1 MNLKSNKAI
10 TLLALI
16 ITIIIL
22 LILAGVSL
30 SMILG
35 ENGLINKAQSSVNA
49 YQQAAL
55 NEQNLLDSI
64 ESYMGNY
71 GLPDNT
77 PDTPAGTHV
86 KPPAKWLGTI
96 VDAVADGKG
105 NTFPVPKSF
114 YYVGGD
120 YTNGVIISDDPADA
134 YDGTTDKTTWE
145 YTTSLVGNQF
155 VWIPCTPAEYIKTS
169 WGMVEGGYDTES
181 GAGAEMM
188 QVAKYGGFYVGRY
201 EAGLADTIAEYTE
214 TQISNGS
221 NSPGYN
227 VEGIPKSKAGELPW
241 IFISQTNSKKSAE
254 NMYEK
259 SDYITSGLIT
269 GTQWDVMLNRFI
281 GTTNQNGLTFTEND
295 IKNSSKW
302 GNYYENNLTYTGRSA
317 TLIIGNTAYITTWGA
332 KQTNAT
338 TKANTRTEF
347 TTGASKE
354 TEAYHTYDVAGNV
367 WEYTEEI
374 GQNTNSRARRGGSCY
389 AVSSGYPACYRDGRY
404 SNPFLEQRFSCS
416 IVYKITFESTQVW
429 LSSRKRRFSDLNLAM
444 H

>member
-10 TLLALI
+10 TLVALI

-55 NEQNLLDSI
+55 NEQNLLQSI
-64 ESYMGNY
+64 EDYMGNY

-77 PDTPAGTHV
+77 PTTPAGTHV

-155 VWIPCTPAEYIKTS
+155 VWIPCTEEEYHKTD
-169 WGMVEGGYDTES
+169 WGSSYVFWGYDNES

-188 QVAKYGGFYVGRY
+188 QVAKYGGFYVARY
-201 EAGLADTIAEYTE
+201 EAGLADTIAE
-214 TQISNGS
+214 
-221 NSPGYN
+221 
-227 VEGIPKSKAGELPW
+227 
-241 IFISQTNSKKSAE
+241 
-254 NMYEK
+254 
-259 SDYITSGLIT
+259 
-269 GTQWDVMLNRFI
+269 
-281 GTTNQNGLTFTEND
+281 
-295 IKNSSKW
+295 
-302 GNYYENNLTYTGRSA
+302 
-317 TLIIGNTAYITTWGA
+317 
-332 KQTNAT
+332 
-338 TKANTRTEF
+338 
-347 TTGASKE
+347 
-354 TEAYHTYDVAGNV
+354 
-367 WEYTEEI
+367 
-374 GQNTNSRARRGGSCY
+374 
-389 AVSSGYPACYRDGRY
+389 
-404 SNPFLEQRFSCS
+404 
-416 IVYKITFESTQVW
+416 
-429 LSSRKRRFSDLNLAM
+429 
-444 H
+444 

>member
-10 TLLALI
+10 TLVALI

-55 NEQNLLDSI
+55 NEQNLLQSI
-64 ESYMGNY
+64 EDYMGNY

-77 PDTPAGTHV
+77 PTTPAGTHV

-96 VDAVADGKG
+96 VDAVADGKE

-145 YTTSLVGNQF
+145 YTTNLVGNQF
-155 VWIPCTPAEYIKTS
+155 VWIPCTMDEYHKTS
-169 WGMVEGGYDTES
+169 WGMVYGGYDAES

-188 QVAKYGGFYVGRY
+188 QVAKYGGFYVARY
-201 EAGLADTIAEYTE
+201 EAGLADGIKEYTGN
-214 TQISNGS
+214 QISNSS

-227 VEGIPKSKAGELPW
+227 VTGIPKSKAGELPW
-241 IFISQTNSKKSAE
+241 VFISYTNSKANAE
-254 NMYEK
+254 KMYANN
-259 SDYITSGLIT
+259 DYVTSGLIT

-281 GTTNQNGLTFTEND
+281 GTTNDNGVTFTEVD
-295 IKNSSKW
+295 MKNSSKW
-302 GNYYENNLTYTGRSA
+302 GNHAGSAITYTGRSA
-317 TLIIGNTAYITTWGA
+317 TIFQSGSSWYISPWGA
-332 KQTNAT
+332 KQTDAKTAT
-338 TKANTRTEF
+338 YMEY
-347 TTGASKE
+347 TTGASKK
-354 TEAYHTYDVAGNV
+354 TEAYHIYDVAGNV
-367 WEYTEEI
+367 WEWTEEV
-374 GQNTNSRARRGGSCY
+374 GQGTAYRVIRGGTCLT
-389 AVSSGYPACYRDGRY
+389 ASGTYPACYRFGGHTV
-404 SNPFLEQRFSCS
+404 STGSCDFGFRTVLY
-416 IVYKITFESTQVW
+416 IK
-429 LSSRKRRFSDLNLAM
+429 
-444 H
+444 

>member
-10 TLLALI
+10 TLVALI

-55 NEQNLLDSI
+55 NEQNLLQSI
-64 ESYMGNY
+64 EDYMGNY

-77 PDTPAGTHV
+77 PTTPAGTHV

-155 VWIPCTPAEYIKTS
+155 VWIPCTMDEYHKTS
-169 WGMVEGGYDTES
+169 WGMVYGGYDAEN
-181 GAGAEMM
+181 GAGAEMT
-188 QVAKYGGFYVGRY
+188 QVAKYEGFYVGRY
-201 EAGLADTIAEYTE
+201 EAGLADGIKEYTGN
-214 TQISNGS
+214 QISNFS

-227 VEGIPKSKAGELPW
+227 VAGIPKSKAGELPW
-241 IFISQTNSKKSAE
+241 IFISQTNSKKNAE
-254 NMYEK
+254 NMYNTDEK
-259 SDYITSGLIT
+259 HSDYVTSGLIT

-281 GTTNQNGLTFTEND
+281 GTTNANGVTFTEAD
-295 IKNSSKW
+295 MKNSSKW
-302 GNYYENNLTYTGRSA
+302 GNYASSATTYTGRSA
-317 TLIIGNTAYITTWGA
+317 TLFLSGSYYISQWGEKQTDAKTATWTAY
-332 KQTNAT
+332 
-338 TKANTRTEF
+338 
-347 TTGASKE
+347 TTGASKK

-367 WEYTEEI
+367 WEWTEEV
-374 GQNTNSRARRGGSCY
+374 GQGNNYRVLRGGSCRDASASCPACCRHGPY
-389 AVSSGYPACYRDGRY
+389 TVSSVYY
-404 SNPFLEQRFSCS
+404 SFGFRTVLY
-416 IVYKITFESTQVW
+416 IK
-429 LSSRKRRFSDLNLAM
+429 
-444 H
+444 

>member
-10 TLLALI
+10 TLVALI

-55 NEQNLLDSI
+55 NEQNLLQSI
-64 ESYMGNY
+64 EDYMGNY

-77 PDTPAGTHV
+77 PTTPAGTHV
-86 KPPAKWLGTI
+86 KPPVKWLGTI

-145 YTTSLVGNQF
+145 YTTNLVGNQF
-155 VWIPCTPAEYIKTS
+155 VWIPCTMDEYHKTS
-169 WGMVEGGYDTES
+169 WGMVYGGYDAES

-188 QVAKYGGFYVGRY
+188 QIAKYGGFYVARY
-201 EAGLADTIAEYTE
+201 EAGLADTITEYTGN
-214 TQISNGS
+214 QISNDS

-227 VEGIPKSKAGELPW
+227 VAGIPKSKAGELPW
-241 IFISQTNSKKSAE
+241 IFIKQTNSKKSAE
-254 NMYEK
+254 NMYVN
-259 SDYITSGLIT
+259 SDYVASGLIT
-269 GTQWDVMLNRFI
+269 GTQWDVMLNKFI
-281 GTTNQNGLTFTEND
+281 GTTNANGVTFTEAD
-295 IKNSSKW
+295 MKNSSKW
-302 GNYYENNLTYTGRSA
+302 GNYYNNNLTYTGRSA
-317 TLIIGNTAYITTWGA
+317 TLFQSGSNWYISSWGA
-332 KQTNAT
+332 KQINAE
-338 TKANTRTEF
+338 TKANTRTVF
-347 TTGASKE
+347 TTGASKF

-367 WEYTEEI
+367 HEWTEEI
-374 GQNTNSRARRGGSCY
+374 GQNINYRVARGGS
-389 AVSSGYPACYRDGRY
+389 SENPSGNNPVCYRCGHY
-404 SNPFLEQRFSCS
+404 IISL
-416 IVYKITFESTQVW
+416 
-429 LSSRKRRFSDLNLAM
+429 LSSLVGFRAVLYIK
-444 H
+444 

>member
-10 TLLALI
+10 TLVALI

-55 NEQNLLDSI
+55 NEQNLLQSI
-64 ESYMGNY
+64 EDYMGNY

-77 PDTPAGTHV
+77 PTTPAGTHV

-145 YTTSLVGNQF
+145 YTTNLIGNQF
-155 VWIPCTPAEYIKTS
+155 VWIPCTMDEYHKTS
-169 WGMVEGGYDTES
+169 WGMVYGGYDTES

-188 QVAKYGGFYVGRY
+188 QIAKYGGFYVARY
-201 EAGLADTIAEYTE
+201 EAGLADTITEYTGN
-214 TQISNGS
+214 QIASS
-221 NSPGYN
+221 SIYN
-227 VEGIPKSKAGELPW
+227 LEGIPKSKAGELPW
-241 IFISQTNSKKSAE
+241 VFISYTNSKANAE
-254 NMYEK
+254 KMYANN
-259 SDYITSGLIT
+259 DYVTSGLIT

-281 GTTNQNGLTFTEND
+281 GTTNANGVTFTETD
-295 IKNSSKW
+295 MKNSNQW
-302 GNYYENNLTYTGRSA
+302 GNYAGSETTYTGRSA
-317 TLIIGNTAYITTWGA
+317 TLFKSGKNWYISPWGE
-332 KQTNAT
+332 KQTDAKT
-338 TKANTRTEF
+338 AAYMEY
-347 TTGASKE
+347 TTGASKK

-367 WEYTEEI
+367 WEWTEEV
-374 GQNTNSRARRGGSCY
+374 GQGTAYRVFRGGSC
-389 AVSSGYPACYRDGRY
+389 ADASASYPACYRHG
-404 SNPFLEQRFSCS
+404 PFTVSL
-416 IVYKITFESTQVW
+416 VYQNYGFRTVLYIK
-429 LSSRKRRFSDLNLAM
+429 
-444 H
+444 

>member
-10 TLLALI
+10 TLVALI

-35 ENGLINKAQSSVNA
+35 DNGLINKAQSSVNA

-55 NEQNLLDSI
+55 NEQNLLQSI
-64 ESYMGNY
+64 EDYMGNY

-77 PDTPAGTHV
+77 PTTPAGTHV

-155 VWIPCTPAEYIKTS
+155 VWIPCTMDEYHKTS
-169 WGMVEGGYDTES
+169 WGSSYISGGYDAEN

-201 EAGLADTIAEYTE
+201 EAGLADTITEYTGN
-214 TQISNGS
+214 QISTGANT
-221 NSPGYN
+221 PEYN
-227 VEGIPKSKAGELPW
+227 VAGIPKSKAGELPW

-254 NMYEK
+254 NMYNTDEK
-259 SDYITSGLIT
+259 HSDYVTSGLIT

-281 GTTNQNGLTFTEND
+281 GTTNANGVTFTEAD
-295 IKNSSKW
+295 MKNSSKW
-302 GNYYENNLTYTGRSA
+302 GNYASSATTYTGRSA
-317 TLIIGNTAYITTWGA
+317 TVFKSGGNWYISQWGA
-332 KQTNAT
+332 KQTDAKT
-338 TKANTRTEF
+338 AAYTEY
-347 TTGASKE
+347 TTGASKK

-367 WEYTEEI
+367 FEWTEEI
-374 GQNTNSRARRGGSCY
+374 GQGTSYRVYRSGDCATNYQACCRHGY
-389 AVSSGYPACYRDGRY
+389 YTVSGVNFTIGFRTVLY
-404 SNPFLEQRFSCS
+404 
-416 IVYKITFESTQVW
+416 IK
-429 LSSRKRRFSDLNLAM
+429 
-444 H
+444 

>member
-10 TLLALI
+10 TLVALI

-35 ENGLINKAQSSVNA
+35 DNGLINKAKSSVNA

-55 NEQNLLDSI
+55 NEQNLLQSI
-64 ESYMGNY
+64 EDYMGNY

-77 PDTPAGTHV
+77 PTTPAGTHV
-86 KPPAKWLGTI
+86 KPPVKWLGTI

-155 VWIPCTPAEYIKTS
+155 VWIPCTPSEYIKTS
-169 WGMVEGGYDTES
+169 WGMVYGGYDAES

-188 QVAKYGGFYVGRY
+188 QVAKYGGFYVARY
-201 EAGLADTIAEYTE
+201 EAGLADTITEYTE
-214 TQISNGS
+214 NQLYNGTS
-221 NSPGYN
+221 SPKGYN
-227 VEGIPKSKAGELPW
+227 SVGIPKSKAGELPW
-241 IFISQTNSKKSAE
+241 IFISQINSKKSAE
-254 NMYEK
+254 NMYNTDEK
-259 SDYITSGLIT
+259 HSDYVTSGLIT

-281 GTTNQNGLTFTEND
+281 GTTNQNGLTFTETNM
-295 IKNSSKW
+295 KNSSEW
-302 GNYYENNLTYTGRSA
+302 GNYYSNNLTYTGR
-317 TLIIGNTAYITTWGA
+317 TAILFESGSNWYISSWGK
-332 KQTNAT
+332 KQIDAS
-338 TKANTRTEF
+338 TKTNTRTEY
-347 TTGASKE
+347 TTGACKV

-367 WEYTEEI
+367 WEWTEET
-374 GQNTNSRARRGGSCY
+374 GQVSNYRVVRGGSCRY
-389 AVSSGYPACYRDGRY
+389 DGDPAC
-404 SNPFLEQRFSCS
+404 
-416 IVYKITFESTQVW
+416 
-429 LSSRKRRFSDLNLAM
+429 SRAGDNIASKVGFNTGFRVVLYIK
-444 H
+444 

>member
-10 TLLALI
+10 TLVALI

-55 NEQNLLDSI
+55 NEQNLLQSI
-64 ESYMGNY
+64 EDYMGNY

-77 PDTPAGTHV
+77 PTTPAGTHV

-145 YTTSLVGNQF
+145 YTTNLVGNQF
-155 VWIPCTPAEYIKTS
+155 VWIPCTMDEYHKTS
-169 WGMVEGGYDTES
+169 WGIVYGGYDAES

-188 QVAKYGGFYVGRY
+188 QVAKYGGFYVARY
-201 EAGLADTIAEYTE
+201 EAGLADTITEYTGN
-214 TQISNGS
+214 QVSNGS
-221 NSPGYN
+221 NSPSYN
-227 VEGIPKSKAGELPW
+227 VAGIPKSKAGELPW

-254 NMYEK
+254 NMYNTDEK
-259 SDYITSGLIT
+259 HSDYVTSGLIT
-269 GTQWDVMLNRFI
+269 GTQRDVMLNRFI
-281 GTTNQNGLTFTEND
+281 GTTNENGVTFTETD
-295 IKNSSKW
+295 MKNSSKW
-302 GNYYENNLTYTGRSA
+302 GNYYDNTLTYTGRSA
-317 TLIIGNTAYITTWGA
+317 TLFRSNGNGYISPWGA

-338 TKANTRTEF
+338 TGTYTEY
-347 TTGASKE
+347 TTGASKK

-367 WEYTEEI
+367 QEWTEEV
-374 GQNTNSRARRGGSCY
+374 GQGTGYRVFRGGSCY
-389 AVSSGYPACYRDGRY
+389 GASGSEPACYRAGH
-404 SNPFLEQRFSCS
+404 CT
-416 IVYKITFESTQVW
+416 V
-429 LSSRKRRFSDLNLAM
+429 SSVHFDVGFRAVLYIK
-444 H
+444 

>member
-10 TLLALI
+10 TLVALI

-55 NEQNLLDSI
+55 NEQNLLQSI
-64 ESYMGNY
+64 EDYMGNY

-77 PDTPAGTHV
+77 PTTPAGTHV
-86 KPPAKWLGTI
+86 KPPVKWLGTI

-155 VWIPCTPAEYIKTS
+155 VWIPCTEEEYHKTN
-169 WGMVEGGYDTES
+169 WGSIYASNIYDAES
-181 GAGAEMM
+181 GAGAEMT
-188 QVAKYGGFYVGRY
+188 QVVKYGGFYVARY
-201 EAGLADTIAEYTE
+201 EAGLADTIAEHTE
-214 TQISNGS
+214 NQIKNNSN
-221 NSPGYN
+221 NPRYN
-227 VEGIPKSKAGELPW
+227 VEGIPKSKAGNLPW
-241 IFISQTNSKKSAE
+241 IFITQVNSKKNAE
-254 NMYEK
+254 KMYGNN
-259 SDYITSGLIT
+259 DYVTSGLIT
-269 GTQWDVMLNRFI
+269 GTQWDVMLNKFI
-281 GTTNQNGLTFTEND
+281 GTTNANKVTFAEANM
-295 IKNSSKW
+295 KNSNNW
-302 GNYYENNLTYTGRSA
+302 GNYFGCNLKYTGRYA
-317 TLIIGNTAYITTWGA
+317 TLFQNNNNWYLSTWST
-332 KQTNAT
+332 KQTNAIIN
-338 TKANTRTEF
+338 ANVRTEY
-347 TTGASKE
+347 TIGASKS

-367 WEYTEEI
+367 WEWTEEV
-374 GQNTNSRARRGGSCY
+374 GQAADYRVARGGS
-389 AVSSGYPACYRDGRY
+389 SNSPLGDNPACYRH
-404 SNPFLEQRFSCS
+404 P
-416 IVYKITFESTQVW
+416 
-429 LSSRKRRFSDLNLAM
+429 LSSDSFVGGDLGFRVVLYIK
-444 H
+444 

>member
-10 TLLALI
+10 TLVALI

-55 NEQNLLDSI
+55 NEQNLLQSI
-64 ESYMGNY
+64 EDYMGNY

-77 PDTPAGTHV
+77 PTTPAGTHV

-120 YTNGVIISDDPADA
+120 YSNGVIISDDPADA

-155 VWIPCTPAEYIKTS
+155 VWIPCTMDEYHKTS
-169 WGMVEGGYDTES
+169 WGMVYGGYDAES
-181 GAGAEMM
+181 GAGAEMT

-201 EAGLADTIAEYTE
+201 EAGLADGITEYTGN
-214 TQISNGS
+214 QIY
-221 NSPGYN
+221 NSSIYN
-227 VEGIPKSKAGELPW
+227 VAEIPKSKAGELPW
-241 IFISQTNSKKSAE
+241 IFIDYTNSKANAE
-254 NMYEK
+254 KMYENN
-259 SDYITSGLIT
+259 DYVTSGLIT
-269 GTQWDVMLNRFI
+269 GTQWDVMLNKFI
-281 GTTNQNGLTFTEND
+281 GTTNANGVTFTEAD
-295 IKNSSKW
+295 MKNSNQW
-302 GNYYENNLTYTGRSA
+302 GNYNNNNLTYTGRSA
-317 TLIIGNTAYITTWGA
+317 TIFQSGSNWYITQWGA
-332 KQTNAT
+332 KQTNAE
-338 TKANTRTEF
+338 TKANTRTVF
-347 TTGASKE
+347 TTGASKA

-367 WEYTEEI
+367 WERTEEV
-374 GQNTNSRARRGGSCY
+374 GQGIAYRVNRAGSCFD
-389 AVSSGYPACYRDGRY
+389 ASGTYPACSRDGRGT
-404 SNPFLEQRFSCS
+404 
-416 IVYKITFESTQVW
+416 V
-429 LSSRKRRFSDLNLAM
+429 SSVHYVIGFRTVLYIK
-444 H
+444 

>member
-1 MNLKSNKAI
+1 MNNKSAKGI
-10 TLLALI
+10 TLVALI

-35 ENGLINKAQSSVNA
+35 DNGLIKKAQASVDA

-71 GLPDNT
+71 GLPENT
-77 PDTPAGTHV
+77 PTTPAGTHV

-169 WGMVEGGYDTES
+169 WGMVYGGYDAES

-201 EAGLADTIAEYTE
+201 EAGLADTIAEYTGN
-214 TQISNGS
+214 QISS
-221 NSPGYN
+221 SSIYN
-227 VEGIPKSKAGELPW
+227 LAGIPKSKAGELPW

-254 NMYEK
+254 NMYNTDEK
-259 SDYITSGLIT
+259 HSDYVTSGLIT

-281 GTTNQNGLTFTEND
+281 GTTNANGVTFTEAD
-295 IKNSSKW
+295 MKNSSKW
-302 GNYYENNLTYTGRSA
+302 GNYASSATTYTGRSA
-317 TLIIGNTAYITTWGA
+317 TLFQSGSNWYISPWGA
-332 KQTNAT
+332 KQTDAKTAT
-338 TKANTRTEF
+338 YTEY
-347 TTGASKE
+347 TTGASKK

-367 WEYTEEI
+367 WEWTEEV
-374 GQNTNSRARRGGSCY
+374 GQGTAYRVFRGGSCY
-389 AVSSGYPACYRDGRY
+389 DASGSYPACYRNGYD
-404 SNPFLEQRFSCS
+404 SFSRVHYNFGFRAVLY
-416 IVYKITFESTQVW
+416 IK
-429 LSSRKRRFSDLNLAM
+429 
-444 H
+444 